1 MRGFPKNT
9 NGAQILLPEDTKGK
23 ANISKHTYII
33 LIVVQNILHVFFWL
47 DGSTFFM
54 AHLDHIN
61 LPQHLQLLCM
71 CHSCMIF
78 FSVFKFLYDINYSH
92 NLISKFYTKVLH
104 LIQRHRTLFYG
115 FSQNWCLVSVRTSLA
130 LATDRWW
137 IQLRPWETKNLLM
150 ISARQFYFYASF
162 KLRVVCNGS

>member
-1 MRGFPKNT
+1 MRGFSKEYKWST
-9 NGAQILLPEDTKGK
+9 NLVAWGHQRESQHFKAHLL
-23 ANISKHTYII
+23 YII

-47 DGSTFFM
+47 DGITFFM
-54 AHLDHIN
+54 AHLGHIN

-104 LIQRHRTLFYG
+104 LIQRHRTLFLG
-115 FSQNWCLVSVRTSLA
+115 FSQRWCLVSVRTSLA
-130 LATDRWW
+130 LTTDRWW
-137 IQLRPWETKNLLM
+137 IQLRPWETIL
-150 ISARQFYFYASF
+150 SF
-162 KLRVVCNGS
+162 IFRHLVTRNQLQINK

>member
-1 MRGFPKNT
+1 MRGFSKEYKWST
-9 NGAQILLPEDTKGK
+9 NLVAWGHQRESQHFKAHLHHIDSSTKYPPCLLLIGW
-23 ANISKHTYII
+23 KHFFHGPFGPHQPTTTPAAS
-33 LIVVQNILHVFFWL
+33 LHVSL
-47 DGSTFFM
+47 MYD
-54 AHLDHIN
+54 
-61 LPQHLQLLCM
+61 
-71 CHSCMIF
+71 F

-115 FSQNWCLVSVRTSLA
+115 FSQKWCLVSVRTSLA
-130 LATDRWW
+130 LTTDRWW